1 MHYRNN
7 NNNNNNKNKR
17 FRFRSNGRSGRGYQS
32 QSNGLSRP
40 MTSLNGRPR
49 NSFKNY
55 QSADKLVEKYST
67 LAKEALS
74 KGDLTDAENYLQ
86 HADHFTRIVEEK
98 NLIQNSTKD
107 NKDSSINSKE
117 VNKTSIEPK
126 KILAENKVIEEK
138 K

>member
-1 MHYRNN
+1 MHYR

-17 FRFRSNGRSGRGYQS
+17 FRYRSNGRGGRSYQT
-32 QSNGLSRP
+32 QDNGLSRS
-40 MTSLNGRPR
+40 MSSSNGRPR
-49 NSFKNY
+49 NNFKSY

>member
-74 KGDLTDAENYLQ
+74 KGDVTDAENYFQ
-86 HADHFTRIVEEK
+86 HADHFARILEEK
-98 NLIQNSTKD
+98 NSIQNSKLIPTKFIPYSESL
-107 NKDSSINSKE
+107 KM
-117 VNKTSIEPK
+117 TQMQTP
-126 KILAENKVIEEK
+126 
-138 K
+138 